1 MTRMQAFMNSI
12 SESSFKYNLV
22 VPSDV
27 PLITSMSQV
36 FGDSHSTFNSCGEE
50 SIAKQYSVKYSGEGT
65 ERLSVSAHSYFQ
77 DFCAVFLLANIFFV
91 CRFLLF
97 LTAL

>member
-27 PLITSMSQV
+27 PPNHEHVPKYLETAIQPSIV
-36 FGDSHSTFNSCGEE
+36 AEKE

-65 ERLSVSAHSYFQ
+65 ERLSVSVHSYFQ
-77 DFCAVFLLANIFFV
+77 DFCAVFFV
-91 CRFLLF
+91 G
-97 LTAL
+97 